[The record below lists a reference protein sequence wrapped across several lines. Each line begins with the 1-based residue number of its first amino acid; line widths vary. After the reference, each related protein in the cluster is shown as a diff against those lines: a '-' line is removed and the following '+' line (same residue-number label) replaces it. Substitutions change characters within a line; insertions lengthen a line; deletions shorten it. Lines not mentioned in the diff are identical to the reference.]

1 MEAVFAAYFLLILRL
16 VYLSKVDTLCF
27 GIGCYQILAVLY
39 ILLLEL
45 TSEPLVDLVLGLC
58 ALYDLEPVT
67 AWSLG
72 VLRGDY
78 LYLVTVFDDIVYRHE
93 LAVYLGTDHL
103 VADRRV
109 YAVGKVYRCGALWQ
123 VLYIAGRCECKY
135 IVGE

>member
-1 MEAVFAAYFLLILRL
+1 MEAVFAAYFFLILRL
-16 VYLSKVDTLCF
+16 VYLSKVDTFCL

-72 VLRGDY
+72 VLLGDY
-78 LYLVTVFDDIVYRHE
+78 LYLVTVFDDIVYRH
-93 LAVYLGTDHL
+93 
-103 VADRRV
+103 
-109 YAVGKVYRCGALWQ
+109 
-123 VLYIAGRCECKY
+123 
-135 IVGE
+135 

>member
-1 MEAVFAAYFLLILRL
+1 METVFAAYFLLILRL
-16 VYLSKVDTLCF
+16 VYLSKVDALCL

-67 AWSLG
+67 AWPLG

-78 LYLVTVFDDIVYRHE
+78 LYLVTV
-93 LAVYLGTDHL
+93 LMT
-103 VADRRV
+103 
-109 YAVGKVYRCGALWQ
+109 
-123 VLYIAGRCECKY
+123 
-135 IVGE
+135 